1 MVRRSLTPVLAVLA
15 ACALAPLPAVAQS
28 QPLTTELALDVRT
41 PSVLAL
47 TDDGRRAV
55 VQLNTRRGRTDTDH
69 FRFGDATYI
78 APRYAEVHVVETG
91 SGETTRLGEG
101 PIQVGAVAWSPN
113 GDRLAYTL
121 RDGDRFELRVWEAGS
136 GADRRVELATSKE
149 IASNT
154 DLEWSP
160 DGDRILL
167 ALRPEGWAAEARG
180 AFEAMTEANVVIQD
194 SGDDF
199 LSWEAV
205 RNQGRRQIL
214 ATVSVDDGAVEELL
228 EEMPLQSARYDEDGE
243 AVLYSVSEPLK
254 TPYGRRDG
262 VEYSVWRLPLD
273 DGAPDGEPEAVIEA
287 TEDRIRASWNDAGD
301 ALAWADDGDVFY
313 RALDADSAVN
323 LTADHR
329 EIVEDGDTTEIS
341 FSVVAWHPQGES
353 MLVSTRQGW
362 HLLAADGGEP
372 ELVMAVEEDE
382 DARPERDF
390 EHWSPNGDEIWM
402 SYSEPDRWWRGLQRL
417 DVGSGAVEDVVVS
430 EGLYRGWT
438 FAEDGETALYRYSDG
453 DRPDA
458 LHALDG
464 GSGATREL
472 MDPNPQLA
480 DVALARTELVE
491 YLDVDG
497 NTLYGILYYP
507 QGYRPG
513 EAYPLVVE
521 VYEDFFDNGYNENM
535 NLVTAQ
541 GWFGFRPSVELE
553 IGYPGEAWLKAVP
566 NAVNALIDRG
576 LVDPDQV
583 GIYGQSYGGY
593 AVNLLV
599 TQTDR
604 FAAAANVSGKVN
616 IISFLGDSPRI
627 TTRNYDAAEVGQDRI
642 GATLWEQPH
651 KYVNTSAVMFAD
663 RIETPLL
670 LLSGEGDWNVPAT
683 NQREMY
689 YALRR
694 LGKEVVWVNYMKG
707 GHGAGRASSA
717 EDFHDHWNRMFD
729 WFREHFEAEV
739 ATATDG
745 SE

>member
-262 VEYSVWRLPLD
+262 VEYSVLRSNSS
-273 DGAPDGEPEAVIEA
+273 
-287 TEDRIRASWNDAGD
+287 DR
-301 ALAWADDGDVFY
+301 
-313 RALDADSAVN
+313 
-323 LTADHR
+323 
-329 EIVEDGDTTEIS
+329 
-341 FSVVAWHPQGES
+341 
-353 MLVSTRQGW
+353 
-362 HLLAADGGEP
+362 
-372 ELVMAVEEDE
+372 
-382 DARPERDF
+382 
-390 EHWSPNGDEIWM
+390 
-402 SYSEPDRWWRGLQRL
+402 
-417 DVGSGAVEDVVVS
+417 
-430 EGLYRGWT
+430 
-438 FAEDGETALYRYSDG
+438 
-453 DRPDA
+453 
-458 LHALDG
+458 
-464 GSGATREL
+464 
-472 MDPNPQLA
+472 
-480 DVALARTELVE
+480 
-491 YLDVDG
+491 
-497 NTLYGILYYP
+497 
-507 QGYRPG
+507 
-513 EAYPLVVE
+513 
-521 VYEDFFDNGYNENM
+521 
-535 NLVTAQ
+535 
-541 GWFGFRPSVELE
+541 
-553 IGYPGEAWLKAVP
+553 
-566 NAVNALIDRG
+566 
-576 LVDPDQV
+576 
-583 GIYGQSYGGY
+583 
-593 AVNLLV
+593 
-599 TQTDR
+599 
-604 FAAAANVSGKVN
+604 
-616 IISFLGDSPRI
+616 
-627 TTRNYDAAEVGQDRI
+627 
-642 GATLWEQPH
+642 
-651 KYVNTSAVMFAD
+651 
-663 RIETPLL
+663 
-670 LLSGEGDWNVPAT
+670 
-683 NQREMY
+683 
-689 YALRR
+689 
-694 LGKEVVWVNYMKG
+694 
-707 GHGAGRASSA
+707 
-717 EDFHDHWNRMFD
+717 
-729 WFREHFEAEV
+729 
-739 ATATDG
+739 
-745 SE
+745 